1 MGTEEHNGEE
11 GRAGQERW
19 QGRLSQQSLAGQQ
32 ITLSFTFGI
41 PSHLHGSPHC
51 CKGEE
56 PKAQRGGLSHQVT
69 QQSQDAIARQ
79 PDSKTWVLTTGL
91 DGHGARCLSNPTGTP
106 ASLSLG
112 PSLGRKCWELVLA
125 TELDSEGVPTASVV
139 LEASPEAF
147 VLRSPEWV
155 ELPSHPDSSPS
166 PQTQWKVPLSQ
177 GVALKGKGGTP
188 HSLLGTCQ
196 PWRSLMNWLCVA
208 PPPRSSLSS
217 PRLVGEVRRKRFHSL
232 SAEA

>member
-1 MGTEEHNGEE
+1 MVRRE
-11 GRAGQERW
+11 GRVRKG
-19 QGRLSQQSLAGQQ
+19 GRG
-32 ITLSFTFGI
+32 
-41 PSHLHGSPHC
+41 GSPSRAWRVNGSPCPSRLTFHLTFMAARRERHC
-51 CKGEE
+51 PHCRTGEE

-69 QQSQDAIARQ
+69 QQSRNEITRQ

-91 DGHGARCLSNPTGTP
+91 NGRGAWCLSNPTGTP

-125 TELDSEGVPTASVV
+125 AELDSEGVPTASVV

-177 GVALKGKGGTP
+177 GEALKGKGGTP

-196 PWRSLMNWLCVA
+196 PWRSLMNRLCVA
-208 PPPRSSLSS
+208 PPTPFL
-217 PRLVGEVRRKRFHSL
+217 PLQPPPGWGGAK
-232 SAEA
+232 EAVSQPVS